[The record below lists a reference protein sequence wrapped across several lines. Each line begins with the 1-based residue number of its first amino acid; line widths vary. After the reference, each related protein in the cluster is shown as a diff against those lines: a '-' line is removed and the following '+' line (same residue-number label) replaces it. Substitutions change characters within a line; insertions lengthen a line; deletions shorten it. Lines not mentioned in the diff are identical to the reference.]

1 MSKKSITQMNSI
13 VVDGINQTTN
23 DDLLVVARPSNVEI
37 GTNFKLSPQTFIKF
51 LSDDDLRNGLLES
64 RKVITLLE

>member
-13 VVDGINQTTN
+13 VVDGINNTTN

-37 GTNFKLSPQTFIKF
+37 GTNFKLPLQTFIIF
-51 LSDDDLRNGLLES
+51 LRNET
-64 RKVITLLE
+64 IH